1 MTHLSSRPFIDAGFG
16 YNNPCEVLIREAK
29 NQFPDRHEIRVLS
42 IGTGLG
48 DVVSIKDT
56 RMSIL
61 KALKKMATTS
71 KKVALSLDEQFGA
84 SGTYYR
90 FNVERGLE
98 DISLADWD
106 KSSTISSYTHN
117 YLNENKR
124 EMSKFVQSLKQT
136 TTVAETAI
144 ETHESPVPQE
154 IGNTIV
160 HSIPF
165 DNNSSFTGR
174 KAIINTI
181 TNKLFKTDGCNRV
194 ALLGLGGVGKTQI
207 ALHMAHWAKNNLE
220 GYSVFWMPAFS
231 MAGFEQECVQLVKRL
246 RIPCTANQDAKEV
259 VQQYLNSGSVGKWF
273 MIVDNA
279 DDTEVVS
286 CSLSSNKGI
295 FDFLPKHIDGRI
307 LLTTRSRNVALQFTK
322 ELVTLSHMEPK
333 EASDLLKK
341 LLLPDNNE
349 THDEEIVTRLLEVL
363 TYLPLAIAQA
373 SAYINMYEVSLVEY
387 IDLCNN
393 TDQQNIMEL
402 FEHSCEDKT
411 FNRKSQSAVAT
422 TWFVSF
428 DRIRTSHPSAA
439 DLLSFMAFIEPRAI
453 PRSILPTFKTEQQ
466 ALRAISTLKGHGFL
480 SQRGLAPLYDMHRLV
495 HLATRKW
502 IEQAGDITRVQQ
514 MVLQRVS
521 DVFPTHDWRYHE
533 LWRQYLPH
541 ALRLLSN
548 PNEIDPKFI
557 FSLGLGVALCLH
569 RDLRRNEAVVML
581 EHIVILAQTT
591 LSQSHELRRRSTRW
605 LAIAYETNGQPK
617 RAVEILENL
626 VEAEARTL
634 PEDNLGRQSSQQ
646 ALGNA
651 YLGTGQVNEAVAILK
666 SVAQIQ
672 DRSLAPDDVYR
683 LYSQH
688 LLADAYLLG
697 NQPKE
702 AMNILEPLVKVQ
714 YRIFGN
720 DNPDQLTTQ
729 YQLARAYRDTS
740 QSAKAME
747 IIEPIVEAQKKLL
760 AEDDSRL
767 LASERLLAIV
777 YIDTNQSAKAV
788 DILERLRRHTILVV
802 KRTKRSG

>member
-1 MTHLSSRPFIDAGFG
+1 
-16 YNNPCEVLIREAK
+16 
-29 NQFPDRHEIRVLS
+29 
-42 IGTGLG
+42 
-48 DVVSIKDT
+48 
-56 RMSIL
+56 MSIL

-124 EMSKFVQSLKQT
+124 EMS
-136 TTVAETAI
+136 
-144 ETHESPVPQE
+144 
-154 IGNTIV
+154 N
-160 HSIPF
+160 
-165 DNNSSFTGR
+165 FTGR

-286 CSLSSNKGI
+286 C
-295 FDFLPKHIDGRI
+295 F
-307 LLTTRSRNVALQFTK
+307 
-322 ELVTLSHMEPK
+322 
-333 EASDLLKK
+333 
-341 LLLPDNNE
+341 
-349 THDEEIVTRLLEVL
+349 
-363 TYLPLAIAQA
+363 
-373 SAYINMYEVSLVEY
+373 
-387 IDLCNN
+387 
-393 TDQQNIMEL
+393 
-402 FEHSCEDKT
+402 
-411 FNRKSQSAVAT
+411 
-422 TWFVSF
+422 
-428 DRIRTSHPSAA
+428 
-439 DLLSFMAFIEPRAI
+439 
-453 PRSILPTFKTEQQ
+453 
-466 ALRAISTLKGHGFL
+466 
-480 SQRGLAPLYDMHRLV
+480 
-495 HLATRKW
+495 
-502 IEQAGDITRVQQ
+502 
-514 MVLQRVS
+514 
-521 DVFPTHDWRYHE
+521 
-533 LWRQYLPH
+533 
-541 ALRLLSN
+541 
-548 PNEIDPKFI
+548 
-557 FSLGLGVALCLH
+557 GVALCLH

-591 LSQSHELRRRSTRW
+591 LSQSHALRRRSTRW
-605 LAIAYETNGQPK
+605 LAIAYESNGQPK

-626 VEAEARTL
+626 VEAEAQTL

-788 DILERLRRHTILVV
+788 DILESVIGGLELCTSIEFNR
-802 KRTKRSG
+802 